1 MILQARQPQK
11 LIPRAD
17 FKPEEFRKR
26 IFSHGL
32 PLIWEQSA
40 ECPCSRNNT
49 DYGFSISGVAPA
61 QASLSQHRAD
71 CPACKGRGYV
81 YHSSQEI
88 RAIVTS
94 AKMAVDR
101 FSDLGGSEY
110 GKGMI
115 SLSLLPEHLP
125 AFGDRFTLKAS
136 HMVYREIIIKSSN
149 ATDKPRYPIISR
161 AHDLAMGNTSFGV
174 RYLLYAD
181 LNGVVNP
188 DNILNEDQDFRI
200 DAQGEIEWL
209 NPNTIPPINTRLSI
223 EYYSNPRYVVLD
235 HPHSIRD
242 TRIKVKSPAEFHQN
256 LPVQCTAGLEYLGES
271 NV

>member
-1 MILQARQPQK
+1 MILQARQPLK
-11 LIPRAD
+11 LVPRAD
-17 FKPEEFRKR
+17 FLPEEFRKR

-32 PLIWEQSA
+32 PLVWEQTA
-40 ECPCSRNNT
+40 ECPCTRKTT

-61 QASLSQHRAD
+61 PSSLTQHQSD
-71 CPACKGRGYV
+71 CLACKGRGYV

-94 AKMAVDR
+94 AKMDVER
-101 FSDLGGSEY
+101 FSELGGSEY
-110 GKGMI
+110 GKGMVSI
-115 SLSLLPEHLP
+115 TLLPEHLP

-136 HMVYREIIIKSSN
+136 HMVFRETILKSQN
-149 ATDKPRYPIISR
+149 ATDKPRYPIIQR
-161 AHDLAMGNTSFGV
+161 AHDLAGGSTSFGV

-181 LNGVVNP
+181 LNGVVDPGN
-188 DNILNEDQDFRI
+188 LLYEGSDFQI
-200 DAQGEIEWL
+200 NNLGEIEWI
-209 NPNTIPPINTRLSI
+209 NPNTTPPVGTRLSL

-242 TRIKVKSPAEFHQN
+242 TRIKVKSPTEFHQN

-271 NV
+271 DV